1 MFEKIL
7 LENTQIFIDEKISM
21 VCFKN
26 LVGWEGAGNIDNKI
40 LRNTS

>member
-1 MFEKIL
+1 MILGNCQYFSVVIMVMFEKIL

-26 LVGWEGAGNIDNKI
+26 LVG
-40 LRNTS
+40 